1 MKLEE
6 ERRDIYPNSFLFL
19 TVRAQLSPG
28 FAAPSKVARQRVLV
42 SVDPQLQRGLSSK
55 EMTSKP
61 SIFPFVSPDLDVS
74 AASAVGS
81 GLPSYSILVFSVLQ
95 FLNNQF
101 PI

>member
-1 MKLEE
+1 MKLGE

-61 SIFPFVSPDLDVS
+61 SIFPFVPQTWMYLLLLLLALGYPRTPFLFSQ
-74 AASAVGS
+74 
-81 GLPSYSILVFSVLQ
+81 SYNS
-95 FLNNQF
+95 
-101 PI
+101 